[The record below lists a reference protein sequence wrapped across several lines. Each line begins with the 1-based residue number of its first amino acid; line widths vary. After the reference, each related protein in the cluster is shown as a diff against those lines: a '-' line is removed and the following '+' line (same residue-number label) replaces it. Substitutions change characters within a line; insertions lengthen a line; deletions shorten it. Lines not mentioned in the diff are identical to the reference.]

1 MDRAVFLLSYK
12 IERDELMNESKVEY
26 KRLVYAAECS
36 VRQSEFFAAAQAGLR
51 SDFMLLLQNAADYH
65 GEQFVEKDGK
75 RYEIYR
81 TYRRPSEQIELYCT
95 QKVVDFIGG
104 H

>member
-26 KRLVYAAECS
+26 KRLVYATECS
-36 VRQSEFFAAAQAGLR
+36 VRRSEFFAAAQAGLR

-95 QKVVDFIGG
+95 QKVADFIGS

>member
-26 KRLVYAAECS
+26 KHLVYATECS

-81 TYRRPSEQIELYCT
+81 TYCRPSEQIELYCT
-95 QKVVDFIGG
+95 QKVADFIGS

>member
-26 KRLVYAAECS
+26 KHLVYATECS
-36 VRQSEFFAAAQAGLR
+36 VRQSEFFAAAQAGMR

-65 GEQFVEKDGK
+65 NEEFVEKDGK
-75 RYEIYR
+75 RFKIYR
-81 TYRRPSEQIELYCT
+81 TYQRPSEQLELYCT
-95 QKVVDFIGG
+95 QKVADFNGG